1 MRRASRGAG
10 LVVLGLA
17 VVVAAGCASE
27 KKMAKSGSGDIVAD
41 RQRLMK
47 LHGQIWADIQAK
59 AKANNIEGIEV
70 SAETLAINAQYIPAM
85 FPEGSLTDKSKAKPE
100 VWQKWPEFEAAAK
113 KMETEAAKLRDAV
126 QGQERPAHPG
136 HREGL
141 RPERLRSLPHAVPRS
156 AAPHL
161 VAASPSGRGR
171 STPPPGSPSPPR
183 LTRFV

>member
-1 MRRASRGAG
+1 MRRGCRAAG

-27 KKMAKSGSGDIVAD
+27 KKMAKGGSGDIVAD

-85 FPEGSLTDKSKAKPE
+85 FPEGTRTDKSKAKPD

-113 KMETEAAKLRDAV
+113 KMETEAVKLRDASKAKNAQLTQDIV
-126 QGQERPAHPG
+126 KDF
-136 HREGL
+136 
-141 RPERLRSLPHAVPRS
+141 
-156 AAPHL
+156 
-161 VAASPSGRGR
+161 GRNACGACHTPFR
-171 STPPPGSPSPPR
+171 VPPPRTS
-183 LTRFV
+183 

>member
-1 MRRASRGAG
+1 MRRSSRGAG

-17 VVVAAGCASE
+17 VVVAAGCASD
-27 KKMAKSGSGDIVAD
+27 KKMVKSGSGDIVAD

-113 KMETEAAKLRDAV
+113 KMETEAMKLRDASKAKNAQLTQDIV
-126 QGQERPAHPG
+126 KDF
-136 HREGL
+136 
-141 RPERLRSLPHAVPRS
+141 
-156 AAPHL
+156 
-161 VAASPSGRGR
+161 GRTTCGACHTPFR
-171 STPPPGSPSPPR
+171 VPPPRTS
-183 LTRFV
+183 

>member
-1 MRRASRGAG
+1 MRRSSRGAG

-17 VVVAAGCASE
+17 VVMAAGCASE

-85 FPEGSLTDKSKAKPE
+85 FPEGSLTEKSKAKPE
-100 VWQKWPEFEAAAK
+100 VWQKFPEFEAAAK
-113 KMETEAAKLRDAV
+113 KMETEAMKLRDASKAKNAQLTQDIV
-126 QGQERPAHPG
+126 KDF
-136 HREGL
+136 
-141 RPERLRSLPHAVPRS
+141 
-156 AAPHL
+156 
-161 VAASPSGRGR
+161 GRNACGACHTPFR
-171 STPPPGSPSPPR
+171 VPPPRTS
-183 LTRFV
+183 

>member
-17 VVVAAGCASE
+17 VLVTAGCASD
-27 KKMAKSGSGDIVAD
+27 KKVVKSGSGDIVAD

-47 LHGQIWADIQAK
+47 LHGQIWSDIQAK

-85 FPEGSLTDKSKAKPE
+85 FPEGSLTEKSKAKPE

-113 KMETEAAKLRDAV
+113 KMETEAMKLRDASKAKNAQLTQDIV
-126 QGQERPAHPG
+126 KDF
-136 HREGL
+136 
-141 RPERLRSLPHAVPRS
+141 
-156 AAPHL
+156 
-161 VAASPSGRGR
+161 GRNACGACHTPFR
-171 STPPPGSPSPPR
+171 VPPPRTS
-183 LTRFV
+183 

>member
-17 VVVAAGCASE
+17 VVVAAGCASD
-27 KKMAKSGSGDIVAD
+27 KKMVKSGSGDIVAD

-85 FPEGSLTDKSKAKPE
+85 FPEGSLTEKSKAKPE

-113 KMETEAAKLRDAV
+113 KMETEAVKLRDASKAKNAQLTQDIV
-126 QGQERPAHPG
+126 KDF
-136 HREGL
+136 
-141 RPERLRSLPHAVPRS
+141 
-156 AAPHL
+156 
-161 VAASPSGRGR
+161 GRNACGACHTPFR
-171 STPPPGSPSPPR
+171 VPPPRTS
-183 LTRFV
+183 

>member
-1 MRRASRGAG
+1 MRRPIRGAG

-17 VVVAAGCASE
+17 VAVAAGCASE
-27 KKMAKSGSGDIVAD
+27 TKMAKSGSGDIVAD

-85 FPEGSLTDKSKAKPE
+85 FPEGTLTDKSKAKPE

-113 KMETEAAKLRDAV
+113 KMETEAVKLRDASKAKNAQLTQDIV
-126 QGQERPAHPG
+126 KDF
-136 HREGL
+136 
-141 RPERLRSLPHAVPRS
+141 
-156 AAPHL
+156 
-161 VAASPSGRGR
+161 GRNACGACHTPFR
-171 STPPPGSPSPPR
+171 VPPPRTS
-183 LTRFV
+183 

>member
-1 MRRASRGAG
+1 MRRSSRGAG

-85 FPEGSLTDKSKAKPE
+85 CPEGTLTDKSKAKPE

-113 KMETEAAKLRDAV
+113 KMETEAMKLRDASKAKNAQLTQDIV
-126 QGQERPAHPG
+126 KDF
-136 HREGL
+136 
-141 RPERLRSLPHAVPRS
+141 
-156 AAPHL
+156 
-161 VAASPSGRGR
+161 GRNACGACHTPFR
-171 STPPPGSPSPPR
+171 VPPPRTS
-183 LTRFV
+183 

>member
-1 MRRASRGAG
+1 MRQSIRGAG

-47 LHGQIWADIQAK
+47 LHGQIWGDIQAK

-85 FPEGSLTDKSKAKPE
+85 FPEGTLTDKSKAKPD

-113 KMETEAAKLRDAV
+113 KMETEAVKLRDASKAKNAQLTQDIV
-126 QGQERPAHPG
+126 KDF
-136 HREGL
+136 
-141 RPERLRSLPHAVPRS
+141 
-156 AAPHL
+156 
-161 VAASPSGRGR
+161 GRNACGACHTPFR
-171 STPPPGSPSPPR
+171 VPPPRTS
-183 LTRFV
+183 

>member
-1 MRRASRGAG
+1 MRRTSRGAG

-17 VVVAAGCASE
+17 VVVAAGCATE

-47 LHGQIWADIQAK
+47 LHGQVWADIQAK

-100 VWQKWPEFEAAAK
+100 VWQKWPEFEAASK
-113 KMETEAAKLRDAV
+113 KMESEAIRLRDASKAKNAQLTQDIV
-126 QGQERPAHPG
+126 KDF
-136 HREGL
+136 
-141 RPERLRSLPHAVPRS
+141 
-156 AAPHL
+156 
-161 VAASPSGRGR
+161 GRNACGACHTPFR
-171 STPPPGSPSPPR
+171 VPPPRTS
-183 LTRFV
+183 

>member
-10 LVVLGLA
+10 LVVLGLV
-17 VVVAAGCASE
+17 VVVAAGCAGE
-27 KKMAKSGSGDIVAD
+27 KKMMRSGSGDIVAD

-113 KMETEAAKLRDAV
+113 KMETEAVKLRDASKAKNAQLTQDIV
-126 QGQERPAHPG
+126 KDF
-136 HREGL
+136 
-141 RPERLRSLPHAVPRS
+141 
-156 AAPHL
+156 
-161 VAASPSGRGR
+161 GRNACGTCHTPFR
-171 STPPPGSPSPPR
+171 VPPPRTS
-183 LTRFV
+183 

>member
-1 MRRASRGAG
+1 MRRSSRGAG

-17 VVVAAGCASE
+17 VVMAAGCASE

-85 FPEGSLTDKSKAKPE
+85 FPEGTLTDKSKAKPE

-113 KMETEAAKLRDAV
+113 KMETEAMKLRDASKAKNAQLTQDIV
-126 QGQERPAHPG
+126 KDF
-136 HREGL
+136 
-141 RPERLRSLPHAVPRS
+141 
-156 AAPHL
+156 
-161 VAASPSGRGR
+161 GRNACGACHTPFR
-171 STPPPGSPSPPR
+171 VPPPRTS
-183 LTRFV
+183 

>member
-47 LHGQIWADIQAK
+47 LHGQVWADIQAK

-100 VWQKWPEFEAAAK
+100 VWQKFPEFEAAAK
-113 KMETEAAKLRDAV
+113 KMETEAIKLRDASKAKNAQLTQDIV
-126 QGQERPAHPG
+126 KDF
-136 HREGL
+136 
-141 RPERLRSLPHAVPRS
+141 
-156 AAPHL
+156 
-161 VAASPSGRGR
+161 GRNACGACHTPFR
-171 STPPPGSPSPPR
+171 VPPPRTS
-183 LTRFV
+183 

>member
-1 MRRASRGAG
+1 M
-10 LVVLGLA
+10 VLSLA

-47 LHGQIWADIQAK
+47 LHGQIWSDIQAK

-70 SAETLAINAQYIPAM
+70 SAETLAINAQYIPAL

-113 KMETEAAKLRDAV
+113 KMETEAVKLRDASKAKNAQLTQDIV
-126 QGQERPAHPG
+126 KDF
-136 HREGL
+136 
-141 RPERLRSLPHAVPRS
+141 
-156 AAPHL
+156 
-161 VAASPSGRGR
+161 GRNACGACHTPFR
-171 STPPPGSPSPPR
+171 VPPPRTS
-183 LTRFV
+183 